1 MNEKIIQ
8 KLRTWRSKKGKEE
21 NIDLYIILHNKTIE
35 AIAEILPKN
44 EEEFK
49 AIKGL
54 GGKKFEKY
62 GKEILSIVREFARE
76 TDQQIQAV
84 IDDASDNEEK
94 VFSVSDFLNFVNSY
108 LDQIKVSVRGEVS
121 SIGVKKRYLFFTIK
135 DTDEECLMNCFMWT
149 RGYEISG
156 VKLEEGM
163 EIIVHGTP
171 EIYAKAGRFSFRT
184 DAIQLVGE
192 GALKKKYEE
201 LKKKLAFDGL
211 FEVERKKPLPV
222 YPHKIGLITSKD
234 GAVIHDFQTNLGR
247 FGYKITF
254 VDSRVEGVMAVK
266 DLISAIRYFKDKSV
280 DVLVIIRG
288 GGSLE
293 SLQAFNNEALIREIA
308 DFPVPIICGIGHEK
322 DVPLFSLVADVAV
335 STPTAVT
342 REINRSWEESII
354 KINQYESNILNQFQ
368 VILNNKKYL
377 VEWSLSQIKDYY
389 QKMLKIFEMF
399 DQIIER
405 VLSNFTYLLKY
416 SKEKIDNFVKSLEQ
430 NNPERQLKLGY
441 SIMFFDDKVIKSI
454 SQVKKDNVLKSKLK
468 DGEILSIVNKINRK
482 E

>member
-1 MNEKIIQ
+1 MNQEIIQ
-8 KLRTWRSKKGKEE
+8 KLKEWRSKKGKEE
-21 NIDLYIILHNKTIE
+21 NVELYVILHNRTIE
-35 AIAEILPKN
+35 AIAEALPKN

-54 GGKKFEKY
+54 GDRKFQKY
-62 GKEILSIVREFARE
+62 GKEILSIIAEC
-76 TDQQIQAV
+76 TGQALSTTEM
-84 IDDASDNEEK
+84 IDKEK
-94 VFSVSDFLNFVNSY
+94 VLSVGDFLAIINSH
-108 LDQIKVSVRGEVS
+108 LSNLSASVKGEIS
-121 SIGVKKRYLFFTIK
+121 SVDIRERYLFFTIK
-135 DTDEECLMNCFMWT
+135 DAKDDCCMNCFMWVKD
-149 RGYEISG
+149 YELSG
-156 VKLEEGM
+156 IKLEEGL
-163 EIIVHGTP
+163 EVVAHGTP

-192 GALKKKYEE
+192 GALKKRYEE
-201 LKKKLAFDGL
+201 LKKKLATEGL
-211 FEVERKKPLPV
+211 FDEERKKLLPSL
-222 YPHKIGLITSKD
+222 PCKIGLITSKD

-254 VDSRVEGVMAVK
+254 MDSRVEGVMAVK
-266 DLISAIRYFKDKSV
+266 ELISAVRYFKEKPI

-308 DFPVPIICGIGHEK
+308 DFPIPVVCGIGHDK

-342 REINRSWEESII
+342 REINRSWEESIV

-368 VILNNKKYL
+368 MILNDKKHL
-377 VEWSLSQIKDYY
+377 VERSLSQIKDYY
-389 QKMLKIFEMF
+389 QKMLKIFESF
-399 DQIIER
+399 NQIIER

-416 SKEKIDNFVKSLEQ
+416 SKEKIDNFAKSLEQ

-441 SIMFFDDKVIKSI
+441 SIMFSDGKVIKSV
-454 SQVKKDNVLKSKLK
+454 SQVKKDDLLNSKLN
-468 DGEILSIVNKINRK
+468 DGEILSIIDKISRK
-482 E
+482 G